1 MIIRFTSHERRTTS
15 RGFTLLEALIA
26 AVIFTVG
33 VIAIIWA
40 FSAGLFASSD
50 VSDAQLALG
59 IAEAKL
65 ENLYGTTGGVAD
77 EVAHAVSAEGFIGG
91 VYQNR
96 NFQVKV
102 DTDENNPERIDVTV
116 YWDTK
121 GGQANIALSTLVA
134 N

>member
-1 MIIRFTSHERRTTS
+1 M

-26 AVIFTVG
+26 AVILTIG
-33 VIAIIWA
+33 IIMIVWV
-40 FSAGLFASSD
+40 FSAGLFASTD
-50 VSDAQLALG
+50 VSDVESALG

-65 ENLYGTTGGVAD
+65 ENLYGATGGVAN
-77 EVAHAVSAEGFIGG
+77 EALHAVSADGFVGG

-102 DTDENNPERIDVTV
+102 DTDNNNPEKVDVTV

-121 GGQANIALSTLVA
+121 GGQANIAISTLVT